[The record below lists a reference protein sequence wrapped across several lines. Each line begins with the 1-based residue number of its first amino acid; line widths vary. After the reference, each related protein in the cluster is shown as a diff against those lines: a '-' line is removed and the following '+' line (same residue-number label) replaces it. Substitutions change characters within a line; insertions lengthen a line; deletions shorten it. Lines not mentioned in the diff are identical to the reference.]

1 MNIKQFSLGPLGTN
15 CYIIYKENKAIIIDP
30 GGEANKVIQWL
41 SLEKIEPIA
50 ILLTHAHFD
59 HIGAVDELR
68 HHYHIKVYMHRE
80 EASWLMDPS
89 LNRSTFFIGAETKTD
104 APDYLLETGGFSLGP
119 FDFEVIYTPGHSPGS
134 ISFLVKEEHIIFSGD
149 VLFYRGIGRTDLPGG
164 DYAIITDSIQNKLY
178 KLEDETVVYPG
189 HGPKTVIG
197 EEKLHNP
204 FVSEK

>member
-1 MNIKQFSLGPLGTN
+1 MNMKQFSLGPLGTN
-15 CYIIYKENKAIIIDP
+15 CYIVYKENKAIIIDP
-30 GGEANKVIQWL
+30 GGDANQVKQWL
-41 SLEKIEPIA
+41 SLERLEPIA

-59 HIGAVDELR
+59 HIGAVDDLR
-68 HHYHIKVYMHRE
+68 QHYHIKVYMHHQ

-89 LNRSTFFIGAETKTD
+89 LNRSTFFIGAEIKTD
-104 APDYLLETGGFSLGP
+104 APDYLLEAGEFSLGP

-149 VLFYRGIGRTDLPGG
+149 VLFHRGIGRTDLPGG
-164 DYAIITDSIQNKLY
+164 DFAVLTDSIQNKLY

-204 FVSEK
+204 FVLEK